1 MTTVFIRTLIIYILL
16 ISIIKLMGKRQV
28 GELEISEL
36 VSTLLL
42 SELATVAI
50 TNSNIPLLYSAV
62 PIIVI
67 LSLEIIITYIAIKS
81 NLVKRI
87 ASNKPNVL
95 INRGIINRS
104 ELERNRISLEEL
116 VSELRQ
122 KNISDIKDVYYAI
135 LEQNGKLSVIPK
147 AHAKGVTVS
156 DMNITAEEKGI
167 SHALIIDGHIKT
179 SNLRISGRTEEW
191 LMRQLAELNCKMSDV
206 FFFSVNDVGEINLI
220 KNPPK

>member
-1 MTTVFIRTLIIYILL
+1 MARW
-16 ISIIKLMGKRQV
+16 G
-28 GELEISEL
+28 LEISEL

-87 ASNKPNVL
+87 ASNKPTVL